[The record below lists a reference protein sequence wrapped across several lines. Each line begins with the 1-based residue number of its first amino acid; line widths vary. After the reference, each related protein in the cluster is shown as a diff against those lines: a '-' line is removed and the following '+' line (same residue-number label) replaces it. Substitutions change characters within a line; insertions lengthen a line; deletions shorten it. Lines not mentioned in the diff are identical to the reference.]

1 MDGQYQQCYIGTTR
15 GARVCSSPLSCLLV
29 SRQITAR
36 RGEAITADA
45 PFLSATIIATEQ
57 RKEEKGSKA
66 YTVCDNR
73 ARVLMPIIAQTYVIE
88 VKKADGTTE
97 WLERRYSDFDFLHKE
112 IEKKF
117 PAYNFTKLPQK
128 HLFGNLKKDIV
139 QGRQV
144 MLETY
149 LQELLAKPDVCKS
162 DMFVRFLS
170 SGAEKVRGRIS
181 FVYSSHSA
189 AAHR

>member
-1 MDGQYQQCYIGTTR
+1 M
-15 GARVCSSPLSCLLV
+15 LLNPR
-29 SRQITAR
+29 SFSQA
-36 RGEAITADA
+36 
-45 PFLSATIIATEQ
+45 
-57 RKEEKGSKA
+57 
-66 YTVCDNR
+66 
-73 ARVLMPIIAQTYVIE
+73 YVIE

-117 PAYNFTKLPQK
+117 PSYNFTKLPQK

-170 SGAEKVRGRIS
+170 SGAEKVRL
-181 FVYSSHSA
+181 YA
-189 AAHR
+189 CLC